1 MRNRESEFLRS
12 AGPTDASSYPKETDS
27 MNMKPAAKPS
37 CMKDLPT
44 IPTKPIKKIFNFMVQ
59 FDESAIPK
67 AAKPFRVYFGQG
79 DEYLHDSLSKMVRYP
94 AVIYCQWS
102 SSFGQGPNCRK
113 KRAGLPLELAMDLVR
128 AIVKN
133 RPHSQILSEGWF
145 SMPSLRKAVN
155 QLTALVFE
163 FKVHDRRLAI
173 LFVHR
178 LI

>member
-79 DEYLHDSLSKMVRYP
+79 DEYLHDSLSKMVRYL

-113 KRAGLPLELAMDLVR
+113 KEQDFPWNWQWTWSVLLSRTAHTPKFCQKDGSRCPLF
-128 AIVKN
+128 VK
-133 RPHSQILSEGWF
+133 QLT
-145 SMPSLRKAVN
+145 SLR
-155 QLTALVFE
+155 
-163 FKVHDRRLAI
+163 R
-173 LFVHR
+173 
-178 LI
+178 